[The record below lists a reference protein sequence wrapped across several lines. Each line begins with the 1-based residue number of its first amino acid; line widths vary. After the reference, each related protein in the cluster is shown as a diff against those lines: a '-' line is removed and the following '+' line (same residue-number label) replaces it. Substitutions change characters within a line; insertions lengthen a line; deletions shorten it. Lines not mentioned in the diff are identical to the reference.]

1 MNRYML
7 LIFSLFCNIFLSAQ
21 SRYDG
26 LWEGELTYGGIYS
39 EESYRFQ
46 MWLQYDGTSLKG
58 RSYVFLSKDEV
69 IEMEIR
75 GVLYGDLSIYL
86 SDTSFMPAEGSELM
100 PPFYRK
106 YQLLYKR
113 SIWET
118 ALEGYWQEIVDSP
131 MYEKRARGRIKLQKV
146 KTLKP

>member
-1 MNRYML
+1 MKRYIL
-7 LIFSLFCNIFLSAQ
+7 LVISLFCTLLLSSQ

-39 EESYRFQ
+39 EQSYRFQ
-46 MWLQYDGTSLKG
+46 MWLEADGGDIKG
-58 RSYVFLSKDEV
+58 RSYVFLSEDKV

-75 GVLYGDLSIYL
+75 GRLYSDLSIYL
-86 SDTSFMPAEGSELM
+86 LDTAFVPAAGSELV
-100 PPFYRK
+100 PSFYRK
-106 YQLLYKR
+106 YQLLFKR

-118 ALEGYWQEIVDSP
+118 ALEGYWQEIIDSP
-131 MYEKRARGRIKLQKV
+131 LDEHREKGRIKVQRV